1 MHWYF
6 YLIIGVFLF
15 SLMAQFLVRSR
26 FSKYD
31 QVRARS
37 GYTGAQAA
45 RRVLDEN
52 GLSAIYVERVSGSL
66 SDHFSPR
73 EGVLRLSDAT
83 YDSASVSALGVSMH
97 EVGHALQQRDRY
109 PLNQFRSALV
119 PVANIGSMLGP
130 YIAIIG
136 FFIPGNAGMT
146 LINLGI
152 TLFAAAVLFYLV
164 TLPVEFN
171 ASRRAL
177 QMLGQTGILAPD
189 ELLYARKVLSAAALT
204 YVAATSAA
212 IVNLLRL
219 ILMARS
225 RRR

>member
-1 MHWYF
+1 MYWYF
-6 YLIIGVFLF
+6 YLLIGVMIF
-15 SLMAQFLVRSR
+15 SLLAQFLVRSR

-31 QVRARS
+31 QIRARS

-52 GLSAIYVERVSGSL
+52 GLAAISVERVSGKL

-73 EGVLRLSDAT
+73 EGILRLSDST

-97 EVGHALQQRDRY
+97 EVGHALQLRDRY
-109 PLNQFRSALV
+109 PLNQFRSSLV
-119 PVANIGSMLGP
+119 PVANIGSMFGP
-130 YIAIIG
+130 YIAMIG
-136 FFIPGNAGMT
+136 FFIPGNAGQT
-146 LINLGI
+146 LINVGI
-152 TLFAAAVLFYLV
+152 VLFAAAVLFYIV

-189 ELLYARKVLSAAALT
+189 EIPYARKVLSAAALT

-212 IVNLLRL
+212 IINLLRL
-219 ILMARS
+219 VMMSRS

>member
-1 MHWYF
+1 MYWYF
-6 YLIIGVFLF
+6 YLLIGVMLF
-15 SLMAQFLVRSR
+15 SLFAQFLVRSR
-26 FSKYD
+26 FSRYN
-31 QVRARS
+31 QIRARS

-52 GLSAIYVERVSGSL
+52 GLEAISVERVSGTL

-73 EGVLRLSDAT
+73 EGVLRLSDST
-83 YDSASVSALGVSMH
+83 YDSSSVSALGVSMH
-97 EVGHALQQRDRY
+97 EVGHALQLRDRY
-109 PLNQFRSALV
+109 PLNQFRSSLV

-130 YIAIIG
+130 YIALIG
-136 FFIPGNAGMT
+136 FFIPGTAGQT
-146 LINLGI
+146 LINVGI
-152 TLFAAAVLFYLV
+152 MLFAAAVLFYIV

-177 QMLGQTGILAPD
+177 QMLGRTGILAPD
-189 ELLYARKVLSAAALT
+189 EIPYARKVLSAASLT

-212 IVNLLRL
+212 IINLLRL
-219 ILMARS
+219 VMMSRS

>member
-1 MHWYF
+1 MHWYY
-6 YLIIGVFLF
+6 YLLIGVLFF

-52 GLSAIYVERVSGSL
+52 GLSAIHVERVSGTL

-73 EGVLRLSDAT
+73 EGVLRLSEST
-83 YDSASVSALGVSMH
+83 YDSASVSALSVSLH

-109 PLNQFRSALV
+109 PLNQVRASLV

-130 YIAIIG
+130 YIALIG

-146 LINLGI
+146 MINVGI
-152 TLFAAAVLFYLV
+152 MLFAAAVLFYIV

-177 QMLGQTGILAPD
+177 KVLGQTGILAAD
-189 ELLYARKVLSAAALT
+189 ELPYARKVLSAAALT

-212 IVNLLRL
+212 LVNLLRL
-219 ILMARS
+219 MLMARS